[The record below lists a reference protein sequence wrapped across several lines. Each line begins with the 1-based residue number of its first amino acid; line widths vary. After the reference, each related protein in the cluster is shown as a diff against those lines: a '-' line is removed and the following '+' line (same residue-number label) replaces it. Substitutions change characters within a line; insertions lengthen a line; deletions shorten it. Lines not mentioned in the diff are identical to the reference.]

1 MDELMENVQNL
12 AMAYLNDSNDG
23 DDEPMEI
30 FPQSIVEFVIE
41 YAMGLCHFPLSFT
54 EERKITELSNCKNA
68 LAMAC
73 VDIYLKIGTEGQESY
88 SANGITRRYKSD
100 WINVNLI
107 DRLPNYVRAFE

>member
-1 MDELMENVQNL
+1 MEELIGKVQEL
-12 AMAYLNDSNDG
+12 AITYLNESDDG
-23 DDEPMEI
+23 DDEPMET
-30 FPQSIVEFVIE
+30 FPLSIVDFVIE

-54 EERKITELSNCKNA
+54 EERKLSELSACKNA

-100 WINVNLI
+100 WINTDLL
-107 DRLPNYVRAFE
+107 DRLPNYVRSV